1 VLQEM
6 DAPTQLISKRLVDF
20 PTGGVGRD
28 GTLVWLLAYAG
39 RLLRDFNPGEYIP
52 LEITTQL
59 LFPVDRFVGL
69 DLTYKQHQKRY
80 TELLK
85 SVETDP
91 VLRTNYLTAYELA
104 AVEAGRPH
112 LDISTIEHPQ
122 LNRPLMI
129 VPYLYGAFLIGISPV
144 SYADWHCTQRDLTEH
159 GQAFYKRV
167 KQILPSTVLGLLT
180 LRGTGPLVPLVLKS
194 DDDDA

>member
-1 VLQEM
+1 MNTSV
-6 DAPTQLISKRLVDF
+6 QLIRERLVDF
-20 PTGGVGRD
+20 PNDGVGRD

-39 RLLRDFNPGEYIP
+39 RLLRDNLDEYIP

-69 DLTYKQHQKRY
+69 DLTWEQHQKRY

-85 SVETDP
+85 SVETEP
-91 VLRTNYLTAYELA
+91 MLRTNYLTAYELA
-104 AVEAGRPH
+104 AVDTGRPY

-122 LNRPLMI
+122 LTRPLMI
-129 VPYLYGAFLIGISPV
+129 VPHLYGAFLIGITHD
-144 SYADWHCTQRDLTEH
+144 SYSDWHCTTRDLTDD

-167 KQILPSTVLGLLT
+167 KRILPSTVLGLLT
-180 LRGTGPLVPLVLKS
+180 LRGTEPLVPLVLKS
-194 DDDDA
+194 DTDDA